1 MKKKWERRFVV
12 HRRGR
17 KERQNCSS
25 LAKKKKPETYC
36 HQEWKKKWKQ
46 SCFYLLLN
54 YYSIYYLPYLT
65 LPPAPKREG
74 KRKGKYF
81 FLCAKLVC
89 WGEKKNLPSFPPLS
103 QAFSFRKK
111 PTGGRQKCCL
121 LKITY
126 ILSLPPSILFP
137 TISKAFLYISSS
149 RYPAPPSPS
158 PSSAKDS
165 S

>member
-1 MKKKWERRFVV
+1 MLFIGGEEKRDRIAPPSPGRGKHPKRTVIKSEKKVK
-12 HRRGR
+12 
-17 KERQNCSS
+17 
-25 LAKKKKPETYC
+25 TI
-36 HQEWKKKWKQ
+36 
-46 SCFYLLLN
+46 LLLLTTKLLQ
-54 YYSIYYLPYLT
+54 YILSTIPYLT
-65 LPPAPKREG
+65 ASAEERRKK
-74 KRKGKYF
+74 KRKRL

-89 WGEKKNLPSFPPLS
+89 WGEKKNSPPSPPLS
-103 QAFSFRKK
+103 QAFSFRR
-111 PTGGRQKCCL
+111 TLQGGRQKCCL